1 MRFLNGAILRQPVRR
16 YAFRDDMEPI
26 SAFEHDIFISYAHID
41 NEPLDKGLTGW
52 VETLHERLRV
62 RLAQLLG
69 EEARIWRDRK
79 LQGNDIFADTLV
91 DRIARSAILVSVLS
105 PRYVK
110 SEWCLKELDEFSRGA
125 EMNAGLRVGDKLR
138 VFKVVKTHISLAQH
152 PALLQG
158 ALGYEFYEYDQ
169 ERNRAH
175 EFNSEVV
182 PARDIRYWEKLDDLA
197 YDIKQ
202 LIETLRGNSEP
213 SGSQASHSAATIYL
227 AETSSDLTEQRD
239 TIKRDL
245 LLRGYEVLPDKAL
258 PLIGAA
264 FEQEVGDYLS
274 RSNLAVHLI
283 GERYGIIP
291 EGESRS
297 VIELQHDLAASR
309 GEGLRR
315 IIWMPVGLEAQGEL
329 QQKFVNKLRMGLS
342 SQKTTDL
349 LETKLE
355 DLKTCIHEELNSHA
369 RTESIAPAPAN
380 GLTASVYLMCD
391 KQDIDAVR
399 PIEDYLFD
407 QGVDVTLPATE
418 GDENQIIQDHKDNL
432 LMCDAAMIY
441 YGCANEI
448 WLRMKQRELLKV
460 AGYGRMAPLAA
471 KAIYIS
477 GPPTDSKER
486 VRDRDSFVIK
496 NYDAF
501 SPQQLEPFLERLKNA
516 KGV

>member
-1 MRFLNGAILRQPVRR
+1 MPTFK
-16 YAFRDDMEPI
+16 
-26 SAFEHDIFISYAHID
+26 HDIFISYAHID
-41 NEPLDKGLTGW
+41 NQPLDKGLTGW
-52 VETLHERLRV
+52 VEALHERLRV

-79 LQGNDIFADTLV
+79 LQGNDIFADTLI
-91 DRIARSAILVSVLS
+91 DRVGQSAILVSILS

-110 SEWCLKELDEFSRGA
+110 SEWCLRELDEFSRRA

-138 VFKVVKTHISLAQH
+138 IFKVVKTHISRGQH
-152 PALLQG
+152 PPVLQG

-169 ERNRAH
+169 MRDRAH

-202 LIETLRGNSEP
+202 LIETLR
-213 SGSQASHSAATIYL
+213 SGSGPAESPASPSEATIYL

-245 LLRGYEVLPDKAL
+245 QLRGYEVLPDKAL

-264 FEQEVGDYLS
+264 FEQEVGNYLS
-274 RSNLAVHLI
+274 RSTLAVHLI
-283 GERYGIIP
+283 GEHYGVIA

-297 VIELQHDLAASR
+297 MIELQHELSANCRD
-309 GEGLRR
+309 GLQR
-315 IIWMPVGLEAQGEL
+315 IIWMPVGLKAQDES
-329 QQKFVNKLRMGLS
+329 QQRFVNKLRLGLS
-342 SQKTTDL
+342 SQKATDL

-355 DLKTCIHEELNSHA
+355 DLKTVIQEKLNRQAIPDSSA
-369 RTESIAPAPAN
+369 SAASN
-380 GLTASVYLMCD
+380 GHTASVYLICD
-391 KQDIDAVR
+391 RQDMDAVK

-407 QGVDVTLPATE
+407 KGVDVTLPATE
-418 GDENQIIQDHKDNL
+418 GDETQIIQDHKDNL
-432 LMCDAAMIY
+432 LMCDAVMIF
-441 YGCANEI
+441 YGRANEL
-448 WLRMKQRELLKV
+448 WLRMKQRELLKI
-460 AGYGRMAPLAA
+460 AGYGRAEPLAV

-486 VRDRDSFVIK
+486 VRDHDSLVIK
-496 NYDAF
+496 NYEAF
-501 SPQQLEPFLERLKNA
+501 SPEQLEPFLERVKKA
-516 KGV
+516 KGA